1 MNFDYTEEFDN
12 YFLVIFKIDNIPFS
26 VIVDKETH
34 DVVDV
39 STLTNG
45 IYNSSH
51 PYDKDTSL
59 KSIDWLPVNYFEIVD
74 VIKEYFDKTY

>member
-1 MNFDYTEEFDN
+1 MNFDYTEEFDD
-12 YFLVIFKIDNIPFS
+12 YFLVIFKIDDMPFS
-26 VIVDKETH
+26 AIVDKETH
-34 DVVDV
+34 DVEDV
-39 STLTNG
+39 STLTSG

-59 KSIDWLPVNYFEIVD
+59 KNIDWLPVNYFEIVV